1 MKFASRL
8 NEVRESA
15 TFKYSALAKG
25 EGIIDLTIGRTNF
38 DTPVMIKDAA
48 KKAID
53 EGKVHYT
60 PSNGIPELRKAIVE
74 KLEKEN
80 KIRNLTPENVIVS
93 AGAKQMVF
101 EAVMALIGKG
111 DVVAIPDPSWVS
123 YEPIVKLAD
132 GGVEFLPLNPNNGFI
147 PDENFFSALEN
158 SDPKLIIINSPGNPT
173 GAVYPKKVIEEIV
186 DIADRKDSWILSDE
200 IYEKMIYEGTHFSP
214 GSIYNNVITV
224 NGFSKEFSMTGW
236 RLGYIACS
244 NREVINKVGIIQEQS
259 VSCATSFVQYG
270 ALAAFTEDVKKD
282 VEKMRM
288 ELKERRDYVM
298 ERMKETNFLCI
309 KPSGAFYVFPYIGE
323 IDDME
328 YADKLLNK
336 KVAVIPG
343 SPFGSKG
350 RGCIRIS
357 YGGVN
362 IESLRKAFDV
372 IEEFE
377 YEDK

>member
-214 GSIYNNVITV
+214 GSIYDNVITV

-357 YGGVN
+357 YGGAG
-362 IESLRKAFDV
+362 IDSLKKAFDV
-372 IEEFE
+372 IAEFE